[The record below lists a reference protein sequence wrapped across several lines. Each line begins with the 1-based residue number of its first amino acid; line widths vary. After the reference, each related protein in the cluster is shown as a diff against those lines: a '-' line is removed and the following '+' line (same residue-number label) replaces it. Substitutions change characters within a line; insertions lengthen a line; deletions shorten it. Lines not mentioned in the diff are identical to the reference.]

1 MDHSTPTALKT
12 APPPALPEIPDKEKR
27 PKSSR
32 GRWIW
37 LIVLLAAGYATYR
50 YWPQIKATFAPAP
63 TQPTTGRGRGRG
75 GRGGI
80 TQVVGVKAQK
90 GTIRVYYNGLGAVTP
105 VYTVTLKSRVD
116 GQLMEVH
123 FKEGQLVHQGDPLL
137 EIDPRPYQVQLEQAE
152 GQLAHDQALLK
163 NAHLDL
169 ERYQVLYKQD
179 AIPQQQLATQEALV
193 TQYDGTIK
201 TDQSQIDSAKLNLIY
216 CHINSPITGRVGLRL
231 VDPGNIVH
239 AADTTGLVV
248 ITQLDPISVI
258 FTVAEDQLP
267 PVQEKVHA
275 GHTLPVEAWD
285 RENTT
290 KLAEGSLE
298 TIDNQIDPTTGTLRL
313 RATFANPNNK
323 LFPSQFVNAR
333 LLVDEKQGVTVLAN
347 AGIQRNASGAYVWLV
362 KPDSTVVVRPI
373 TVGTTEGDQTE
384 ILAGLDPGD
393 TVVTVGVDRLE
404 DNGKVNVQVGDQ
416 APVRPGGGKS
426 GRRGGAGKAD
436 AGGKT
441 DAAGKADAGAGTG
454 ASQNGGGATPSLGK
468 SGGRH
473 PRSKP

>member
-12 APPPALPEIPDKEKR
+12 APPLALPEIREKR
-27 PKSSR
+27 PKKSW
-32 GRWIW
+32 GRWVW
-37 LIVLLAAGYATYR
+37 LIVLVGAGYAVYR
-50 YWPQIKATFAPAP
+50 YWPQIKPMFTSSTPTPPAG
-63 TQPTTGRGRGRG
+63 GRGRGRG

-80 TQVVGVKAQK
+80 TQVVGAKAQK
-90 GTIRVYYNGLGAVTP
+90 GTIRVYFTGLGAVTP
-105 VYTVTLKSRVD
+105 VYTVTVKSRVD

-123 FKEGQLVHQGDPLL
+123 FKEGQLVRQGDPLL

-152 GQLAHDQALLK
+152 GQLAHDEALLK

-169 ERYQVLYKQD
+169 DRYQILYKQD
-179 AIPQQQLATQEALV
+179 AIPQQQYATQEALV

-201 TDQSQIDSAKLNLIY
+201 TDVSQIDSAKLNLVY
-216 CHINSPITGRVGLRL
+216 CHITAPITGRVGLRL

-239 AADTTGLVV
+239 AADTSGLVV

-267 PVQEKVHA
+267 PVEEKMHA
-275 GHTLPVEAWD
+275 GQKLAVEAWD

-290 KLAEGSLE
+290 KLGDGSLE

-313 RATFANPNNK
+313 RATFANPINK

-333 LLVDEKQGVTVLAN
+333 LLVDEKRGVTVLPN

-362 KPDSTVVVRPI
+362 KPDQTVIVRPI
-373 TVGTTEGDQTE
+373 TVGAMEGDQSE
-384 ILAGLDPGD
+384 IVSGLDPGD

-404 DNGKVNVQVGDQ
+404 DNGKVNVQVPGEQ
-416 APVRPGGGKS
+416 GGG
-426 GRRGGAGKAD
+426 R
-436 AGGKT
+436 AGGGRSQK
-441 DAAGKADAGAGTG
+441 AGAAPGSFQNG
-454 ASQNGGGATPSLGK
+454 GPSNGGGAQSPGGR

-473 PRSKP
+473 PKGAS